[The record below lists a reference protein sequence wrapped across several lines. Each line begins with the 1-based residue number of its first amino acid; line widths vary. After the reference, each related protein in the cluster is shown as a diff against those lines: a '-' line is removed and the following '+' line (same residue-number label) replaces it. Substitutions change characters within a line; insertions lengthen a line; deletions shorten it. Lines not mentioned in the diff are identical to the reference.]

1 MELTGNLKKQVE
13 RAETI
18 EEKKRIIEKAGMRL
32 TEAELDAVAGG
43 VQYPYSPQGREFDAE
58 ENMRDPYFPSTIKW

>member
-43 VQYPYSPQGREFDAE
+43 LQYFYSSQEREFDSE
-58 ENMRDPYFPSTIKW
+58 QNMRDPYIPGITKW